1 MNKLTEKVFECV
13 PRSDFTG
20 LEVAALFPGSKDRR
34 SGLVKRAI
42 ASGEIIHIRRGMYC
56 LDSKYRKHPVSLY
69 SLSQRIYG
77 PSYISLE
84 SALSRHGWIPEAVH
98 TITSVSLNKSR
109 DFKTSLGIFSYTR
122 VPQKV
127 FYESVERLSDD
138 AGNVLL
144 MASPV
149 KSLVDYVYVH
159 KKDWSGIE
167 PAVESLRIDHEE
179 LESITGEQLEALR
192 ANYRSRRVRRFIEGM
207 MRDLK
212 L

>member
-13 PRSDFTG
+13 PRSDFTS

-34 SGLVKRAI
+34 SSLVKRAI
-42 ASGEIIHIRRGMYC
+42 ANGEIIHIRRGLYC
-56 LDSKYRKHPVSLY
+56 LGSKYRKRPVSLY
-69 SLSQRIYG
+69 CLAQRIYG

-84 SALSRHGWIPEAVH
+84 SALSRHRWIPEAVH
-98 TITSVSLNKSR
+98 TITSVSVNKSR
-109 DFKTSLGIFSYTR
+109 EFETPLGVFSYTR

-138 AGNVLL
+138 AGNISL

-159 KKDWSGIE
+159 KKEWSGIE
-167 PAVESLRIDHEE
+167 PAIESLRIDHEDF
-179 LESITGEQLEALR
+179 ESATGEQLDALM

>member
-1 MNKLTEKVFECV
+1 
-13 PRSDFTG
+13 
-20 LEVAALFPGSKDRR
+20 VAAFFPESKNRR
-34 SGLVKRAI
+34 FGLVKRAI
-42 ASGEIIHIRRGMYC
+42 AGGEIVHIRRGLYC
-56 LDSKYRKHPVSLY
+56 LASKYRKYPVNLHSLA
-69 SLSQRIYG
+69 QRIYG

-98 TITSVSLNKSR
+98 TITSVSLKKSR
-109 DFKTSLGIFSYTR
+109 EFKTPLGVFSYTR

-138 AGNVLL
+138 AGNVFL

-159 KKDWSGIE
+159 RKDWSGIE
-167 PAVESLRIDHEE
+167 PVVESLRIDHEE
-179 LESITGEQLEALR
+179 LESVTGEQLDALR